1 METIHPVLELR
12 INETF
17 PWQCLNYKRQ
27 IQYKRGKGW
36 NLKNYMQVVEG
47 YIAGFSRPSTL
58 ETDQSTVQLY
68 LCPEF
73 LKKSHLSG
81 NLVKRLD
88 RNTFKEDHNLL
99 FSIA

>member
-1 METIHPVLELR
+1 MAFKELHASCR
-12 INETF
+12 GGTF
-17 PWQCLNYKRQ
+17 LVSAAC
-27 IQYKRGKGW
+27 
-36 NLKNYMQVVEG
+36 
-47 YIAGFSRPSTL
+47 SRPSTL

-88 RNTFKEDHNLL
+88 RNTFKEDHNFL